1 MSTSTGP
8 ASGRTPATAPGGHLV
23 EVEHLAKSFGDHVVI
38 KDISF
43 TVDSGTVTC
52 VIGPSGS
59 GKTTLL
65 RSLNAL
71 EVPDRGVVRIG
82 STTVDFAGIHP
93 GPRGRLPKAQRAELM
108 ALRSH
113 SGMVFQ
119 AHNLFPHKTALE
131 NITEGPV
138 VVQGEPVAEA
148 TARARGLLA
157 KVGLSDHADKYPF
170 QLSGGQQQRVG
181 IARALALR
189 PDLVLFDEPTSALDP
204 ELVGDVLGVMKDL
217 AAEGWTMVVVTH
229 ELRFAQQVADQVL
242 FIDGGLIVEQGP
254 PQEVIADPQHPRT
267 RTFLTR
273 LLEPI

>member
-1 MSTSTGP
+1 MSTSASPVPVP
-8 ASGRTPATAPGGHLV
+8 ASASGGHLV
-23 EVEHLAKSFGDHVVI
+23 EVEHLAKSFGDHVVLE
-38 KDISF
+38 DISF

-65 RSLNAL
+65 RALNAL

-82 STTVDFAGIHP
+82 DTTVDFAGINP

-108 ALRSH
+108 ALRRR

-119 AHNLFPHKTALE
+119 AHHLLPHKTALE

-148 TARARGLLA
+148 TTRARELLA

-181 IARALALR
+181 IARALAMR

-254 PQEVIADPQHPRT
+254 PQEVIANPQHPRT
-267 RTFLTR
+267 KTFLTR

>member
-8 ASGRTPATAPGGHLV
+8 TPVPATAPDGHLV
-23 EVEHLAKSFGDHVVI
+23 EVEHLAKSFGDHVVLE
-38 KDISF
+38 DVSF

-71 EVPDRGVVRIG
+71 EVPDKGVVRIG
-82 STTVDFAGIHP
+82 GTTVDFAGINP
-93 GPRGRLPKAQRAELM
+93 GPRGRLPKAQRSELM
-108 ALRSH
+108 TLRSH

-119 AHNLFPHKTALE
+119 AHHLFPHKTALE
-131 NITEGPV
+131 NITEGPI
-138 VVQGEPVAEA
+138 VVQGESVAEA
-148 TARARGLLA
+148 TERARELLA
-157 KVGLSDHADKYPF
+157 KVGLSDHADKYPY

-254 PQEVIADPQHPRT
+254 PQDVIANPQHPRT
-267 RTFLTR
+267 KTFLTR